1 MIATMDDPDCATD
14 ACATNMGIIHLRAGD
29 LVGAY
34 RYFLPLAESGVASAI
49 DSLIEICRRA
59 GDTTRAEQ
67 WLARRTAQ

>member
-1 MIATMDDPDCATD
+1 MMDEADCAAD

-34 RYFLPLAESGVASAI
+34 RYFLPLAESGDASAI
-49 DSLIEICRRA
+49 DSLIDICRRA

-67 WLARRTAQ
+67 WLARRAAE